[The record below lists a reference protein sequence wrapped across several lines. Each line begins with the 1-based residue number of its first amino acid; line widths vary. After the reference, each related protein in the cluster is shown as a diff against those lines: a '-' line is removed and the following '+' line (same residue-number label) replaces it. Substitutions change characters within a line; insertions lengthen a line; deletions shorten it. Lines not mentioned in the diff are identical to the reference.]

1 MNDIDIDREE
11 PCAAAAVPESMAA
24 HVMGYKWARD
34 KVGQSGCAV
43 YRLHSKSGGS
53 DLFLKHGKDAFADDV
68 TDEMVRLRWL
78 AGHIPVPSV
87 VSFVRTPNQAWLL
100 TTAIHGKTAY
110 QVLKSDFGAR
120 LVVVDALAAFMRRLH
135 AIPVSECSFN
145 SDHACRLARARERVE
160 AGVVDVDD
168 FDKEREGWTAEQVWE
183 AMHRLLPLAPDPVV
197 THGDFSLDNLL
208 IVEGKVVG
216 CIDVGRAGIA
226 DRYQDLAVLWNC
238 LEEFEPSLQER
249 LVAQYGIADPDR
261 RKLQFHILLDEL
273 F

>member
-1 MNDIDIDREE
+1 MMNDIDREE
-11 PCAAAAVPESMAA
+11 PRAAAAVPESMAA

-78 AGHIPVPSV
+78 AGHISVPSV
-87 VSFVRTPNQAWLL
+87 MLRSHAQSGMAPDNSNTW
-100 TTAIHGKTAY
+100 KTAY

-145 SDHACRLARARERVE
+145 SDHACRLARARERIE
-160 AGVVDVDD
+160 AG
-168 FDKEREGWTAEQVWE
+168 
-183 AMHRLLPLAPDPVV
+183 LLMSMTSIRSAKGGRPNRF
-197 THGDFSLDNLL
+197 GRR
-208 IVEGKVVG
+208 
-216 CIDVGRAGIA
+216 CIASYR
-226 DRYQDLAVLWNC
+226 
-238 LEEFEPSLQER
+238 S
-249 LVAQYGIADPDR
+249 R
-261 RKLQFHILLDEL
+261 RTQS
-273 F
+273 